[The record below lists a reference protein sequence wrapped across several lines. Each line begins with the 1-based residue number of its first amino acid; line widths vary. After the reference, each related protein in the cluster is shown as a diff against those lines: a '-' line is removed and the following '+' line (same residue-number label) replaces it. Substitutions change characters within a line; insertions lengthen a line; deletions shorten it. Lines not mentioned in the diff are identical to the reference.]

1 MSTTIAAAPSADPLS
16 ADAAP
21 LRWHHQHPV
30 RVYWEDTDA
39 GGIVF
44 YGNYLKFME
53 RARTEWFSAAL
64 GVGQEQLRRSGQ
76 GMFVVTDTQLRYL
89 RPARLDDRLVVT
101 VAVAEVGRA
110 SVSFAQTVRRGDTVL
125 CEGRVRVGWVMPV
138 APLAPAAEPSAP
150 ADETEPFRPARM
162 PAHILNA
169 LPAPIPA

>member
-1 MSTTIAAAPSADPLS
+1 MSTTIAAAPSADTPS

-138 APLAPAAEPSAP
+138 AA
-150 ADETEPFRPARM
+150 
-162 PAHILNA
+162 
-169 LPAPIPA
+169 